1 METLLII
8 GAGGHG
14 KVVAEAAE
22 LENKYD
28 KIAFLDDNNKLDS
41 IYNFPMMGKVINYK
55 NLKDK
60 YKYAFV
66 AIGNNEVRIRILDD
80 ILKEGF
86 IVPIIIHPKA
96 TVSNYSKIGLGT
108 IVLSG
113 AIVNVNSYIGRGCI
127 LNINSTLDHDS
138 TLGDGV
144 HISSGAVVGSM
155 VNIGELSTIKAGA
168 CITQGNVIE
177 KHTIINPGIVI

>member
-28 KIAFLDDNNKLDS
+28 KIAFLDDNNKLDG
-41 IYNFPMMGKVINYK
+41 IYNFPVVGKVTNYK
-55 NLKDK
+55 NLKCK

-66 AIGNNEVRIRILDD
+66 AIGNNEVRVKIIED
-80 ILKEGF
+80 ILREGF

-96 TVSNYSKIGLGT
+96 TVSNYSKVGFGT
-108 IVLSG
+108 VILSG
-113 AIVNVNSYIGRGCI
+113 AIVNVNSSIGKGCI

-155 VNIGELSTIKAGA
+155 VNIGDLSTIKAGA

-177 KHTIINPGIVI
+177 KNAIINPGIVI